1 MRNELLTE
9 LKKSKLDLDRFFSVA
24 INRQNVRLMAEFNA
38 TIEQDL
44 TTMGFVY
51 YNDLYDETRTDML
64 EYKKGNIQ
72 IVLTK

>member
-24 INRQNVRLMAEFNA
+24 INRQNVRLMAEFDT

-44 TTMGFVY
+44 KTIGFVY